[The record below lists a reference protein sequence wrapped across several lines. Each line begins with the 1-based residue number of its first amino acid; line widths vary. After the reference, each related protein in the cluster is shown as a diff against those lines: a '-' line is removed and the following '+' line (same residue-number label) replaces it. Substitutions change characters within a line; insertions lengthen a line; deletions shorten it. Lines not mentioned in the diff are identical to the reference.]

1 MRARAKKN
9 GLTLQAYAGTTGVL
23 LAMNTSSAR
32 RKGLLGFAIEREG
45 PASGRV
51 RWLQGLLRFPGETAD
66 LNTPVDSNLGPIQKY
81 RWSDYAVY
89 PATPYRYQV
98 YGVYGRP
105 GKLRYIEGP
114 EVSLTTESLQQGTHQ
129 IIFNRAAAASQAY
142 ARRFGNVNPDDPGQE
157 AARKWLSR
165 GLHERLLAFFDQALD
180 ASWALDVAVY
190 EVELPEVTA
199 ALAQA
204 LARGARVRIV
214 YHARTADPQTTLNEQ
229 TLEPL
234 PGYVKASRLTS
245 AIFHHKFCVLSR
257 IQGDG
262 SCAPQAVLTGSTNFT
277 ANAVYRQANVLH
289 IMEDA
294 TIAGRYL
301 ELFDKLFAGTPPGDT
316 RTYINRVNPAVG
328 GLSPQ
333 VLFSPRSHLTD
344 LAEVIEIIQRAQRDL
359 VFCTAF
365 NLLDGIE
372 EALLGEEES
381 HVIRY
386 GLQNSKSRITGTHRH
401 ARFVTPA
408 FLNKGLEGFLRE
420 SIAGQEGNILIHLK
434 TIITDFSSEEPTII
448 TGSNNFSRS
457 ASASND
463 ENLLIVSRET
473 AVADIYVTEMMR
485 LYDHY
490 RFRYNTKAT
499 GGRGPAGRLVLAP
512 NDHWTDRYYAPQSLE
527 YFERMRFS
535 RTAEA

>member
-1 MRARAKKN
+1 MRAHAKKN
-9 GLTLQAYAGTTGVL
+9 GLTLQAFAGTTGTL

-51 RWLQGLLRFPGETAD
+51 RWLQGLLRFPSEAPD
-66 LNTPVDSNLGPIQKY
+66 INIPVDSNLGPIQKY

-89 PATPYRYQV
+89 AATPYRYKL

-105 GKLRYIEGP
+105 GKLRYVEGP
-114 EVSLTTESLQQGTHQ
+114 EVNVQTESLQEGTHQ

-142 ARRFGNVNPDDPGQE
+142 ARRFGNADPSDPAQDK
-157 AARKWLSR
+157 AREWLSR
-165 GLHERLLAFFDQALD
+165 GLYERLLAFFDQAVD
-180 ASWALDVAVY
+180 SSWAIDVAVY
-190 EVELPEVTA
+190 EVEVPETTA
-199 ALAQA
+199 AMARA
-204 LARGARVRIV
+204 LERGARVRVV
-214 YHARTADPQTTLNEQ
+214 YHARSEDPQTTLNEQ

-262 SCAPQAVLTGSTNFT
+262 SRAPVAVLTGSTNFT
-277 ANAVYRQANVLH
+277 ANAFYRQANVLH
-289 IMEDA
+289 ILEDPE
-294 TIAGRYL
+294 IAARYL

-316 RTYINRVNPAVG
+316 RKYINQTNPAVA
-328 GLSPQ
+328 GLAPQ
-333 VLFSPRSHLTD
+333 VLFSPRSNLTD
-344 LAEVIEIIQRAQRDL
+344 LYTVIDIVKRARRDL

-365 NLLDGIE
+365 NLLDGLE
-372 EALLGEEES
+372 DALLGGDDS
-381 HVIRY
+381 TVIRY
-386 GLQNSKSRITGTHRH
+386 GLQNSKSRITGMHRH

-408 FLNKGLEGFLRE
+408 FLRTGLEGFLKE

-434 TIITDFSSEEPTII
+434 TIICDFSTETPTII

-463 ENLLIVSRET
+463 ENLLIVSNET
-473 AVADIYVTEMMR
+473 TAADIYVTEMMR

-490 RFRYNTKAT
+490 RFRYNTKARS
-499 GGRGPAGRLVLAP
+499 GRGPAGRLVLAT
-512 NDHWTDRYYAPQSLE
+512 DASWTDRYYAPQSLE

-535 RTAEA
+535 MTAE